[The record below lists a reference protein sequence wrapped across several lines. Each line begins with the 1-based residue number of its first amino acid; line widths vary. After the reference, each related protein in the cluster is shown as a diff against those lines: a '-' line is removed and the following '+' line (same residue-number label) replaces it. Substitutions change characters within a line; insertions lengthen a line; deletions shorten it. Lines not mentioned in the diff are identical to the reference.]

1 MSDINKLIKAKIPG
15 KETGIEVKRTL
26 CDICCPGMHCGVDA
40 YVKDGEII
48 KLEGTKEH
56 PRNHGLLCAKGAAG
70 RQYVYRKDRI
80 KTPLRRVGERGEGKF
95 EPITWEEAYRTIA
108 DEFLKVK
115 KEYGA
120 DSVAFFSGYTKWYR
134 QYLHRFAYSFGSINY
149 GTECS
154 TCFKAS
160 EMAWEATVG
169 LNSDPDMENSN
180 VILGFAL
187 NGFHSRHLVAKRLL
201 RLKEQGKKFII
212 IDPRKTPATQ
222 KLADIHL
229 QLKPGTDGALA
240 LGMANL
246 IIEND
251 WHDKEYIEK
260 YTYGFKEYAEYVKQF
275 DLERTAE
282 ITGLRKEDIYEAA
295 KMYATSGPA
304 SIIETSCSLTHHI
317 NGFQNYRAMICLN
330 GLTGN
335 FDRPGGQ
342 IPEKSTFYDMPAGYN
357 MYEHEYYL
365 DVQPDRKSKAIGCTK
380 YPLWSK
386 FMDEFQAMD
395 MSRQILE
402 GTPYPIKALYGAG
415 MNAKMFPDTPK
426 MYRAL
431 KALDFFVDVDLFMTD
446 TAKYAD
452 IVLPACTSYER
463 GEFKAYIGGYAT
475 FTKPVIEPLYESKS
489 DVQILKELA
498 DVMDL
503 DDPLLRKGYEAE
515 IEYMIRDLSV
525 TIDDMKAS
533 DLPIKVPEARD
544 VVPGE
549 FTKNG
554 MNTASGKF
562 EFYSNYIAE
571 FKDRGLSPIP
581 TYRPTMDDEGM
592 DEKEY
597 PYVLVTGSRIPNAIH
612 SRLHNVPWTRSLR
625 PEPMVDINEEDAKE
639 LHLEKGDWVEIA
651 TITGKIRV
659 RVNPSVK
666 IRKGDVQMYHGY
678 TEANANDLIGSSHT
692 DPYSGYPGF
701 KSTRCKLTPVKVQE
715 AGHET

>member
-1 MSDINKLIKAKIPG
+1 MPDINKLTKAKIPCEG
-15 KETGIEVKRTL
+15 NGIEIKRTL

-40 YVKDGEII
+40 YVKDGKII

-56 PRNHGLLCAKGAAG
+56 PRSHGLLCTKGAAG
-70 RQYVYRKDRI
+70 RQYVYREDRI

-95 EPITWEEAYRTIA
+95 EPITWDEAYRIVA
-108 DEFLKVK
+108 DELLKVK

-187 NGFHSRHLVAKRLL
+187 NGFHSRYLVAPRLL

-229 QLKPGTDGALA
+229 QIKPGTDGALA

-251 WHDKEYIEK
+251 RHDKEYIEK
-260 YTYGFKEYAEYVKQF
+260 YTYGFEEYAEYVRQF
-275 DLERTAE
+275 TLERTAE

-295 KMYATSGPA
+295 KMYATNGPA
-304 SIIETSCSLTHHI
+304 SITETSCSLTHHI

-415 MNAKMFPDTPK
+415 MNAKMFPDTQK
-426 MYRAL
+426 MYEAL
-431 KALDFFVDVDLFMTD
+431 KSLDFFVDVDLFMTD
-446 TAKYAD
+446 TAKYAN

-503 DDPLLRKGYEAE
+503 DDKLLREGYEAE
-515 IEYMIRDLSV
+515 INYMIRDLSI
-525 TIDDMKAS
+525 TIEDMKAS

-571 FKDRGLSPIP
+571 FKDRGLNPIP
-581 TYRPTMDDEGM
+581 TYCPTLDDEGM
-592 DEKEY
+592 DEREY
-597 PYVLVTGSRIPNAIH
+597 PYILVTGSRIPNAIH

-625 PEPMVDINEEDAKE
+625 PEPMVDINIEDAKE
-639 LHLEKGDWVEIA
+639 LGVEKGDWVEIA
-651 TITGKIRV
+651 TITGEIRV
-659 RVNPSVK
+659 KVNPSVK

-678 TEANANDLIGSSHT
+678 GEANANDLIGSTHT

-701 KSTRCKLTPVKVQE
+701 KSSRCRLTPVKKQGAE
-715 AGHET
+715 YEM

>member
-1 MSDINKLIKAKIPG
+1 MDKKELEKAKIACD
-15 KETGIEVKRTL
+15 ETGIQVKRTL

-40 YVKDGEII
+40 YVKDGQII

-56 PRNHGLLCAKGAAG
+56 PRNHGKLCTKGSAG
-70 RQYVYRKDRI
+70 RQYLYREDRI
-80 KTPLRRVGERGEGKF
+80 KTPLRRVGERGEGRF
-95 EPITWEEAYRTIA
+95 EPVSWDEAYKIIA
-108 DEFLKVK
+108 DNLLKAK

-187 NGFHSRHLVAKRLL
+187 NAFHSNHLMSARLL
-201 RLKEQGKKFII
+201 KLKDQGKKFII

-229 QLKPGTDGALA
+229 QLQPGTDGALA

-246 IIEND
+246 IIQNN

-260 YTYGFKEYAEYVKQF
+260 YTYGFEQYAEYVKQF
-275 DLERTAE
+275 DLERTAR
-282 ITGLRKEDIYEAA
+282 ITGLKPEDIYAA
-295 KMYATSGPA
+295 TKLYATSGPA
-304 SIIETSCSLTHHI
+304 SITETSCSLTHHI

-342 IPEKSTFYDMPAGYN
+342 IPEKSTFYDMPAGYH

-365 DVQPDRKSKAIGCTK
+365 DVMPSRRSDAIGCRK

-386 FMDEFQAMD
+386 FMPEFQAMD
-395 MSRQILE
+395 LSRQILE

-415 MNAKMFPDTPK
+415 MNAKMFPDTQK
-426 MYRAL
+426 MYWAL
-431 KALDFFVDVDLFMTD
+431 KSLDFFVDTDLFLTD

-463 GEFKAYIGGYAT
+463 GEFKAYMGGYAT
-475 FTKPVIEPLYESKS
+475 FTKPVIKPLYESKS

-503 DDPLLRKGYEAE
+503 DDPLLREGYEAE
-515 IEYMIRDLSV
+515 INYMIRDLSV

-533 DLPIKVPEARD
+533 DLPIHVPEARD

-571 FKDRGLSPIP
+571 FKDMGLDPIP
-581 TYRPTMDDEGM
+581 TWKGTLDDEGA
-592 DEKEY
+592 DPKEY
-597 PYVLVTGSRIPNAIH
+597 PLILVTGSRIPNAIH
-612 SRLHNVPWTRSLR
+612 SRLHNLAWTRSLR
-625 PEPMVDINEEDAKE
+625 KEPMADLNEDDAREMGIKA
-639 LHLEKGDWVEIA
+639 GDTVEIE
-651 TITGKIRV
+651 TITSKIRMKA
-659 RVNPSVK
+659 NPSVK
-666 IRKGDVQMYHGY
+666 IRKGDVQIYHGY
-678 TEANANDLIGSSHT
+678 TEANANDLIGSTHT

-701 KSTRCKLTPVKVQE
+701 KSSRCRVRKVVE
-715 AGHET
+715 NP

>member
-1 MSDINKLIKAKIPG
+1 MPDINKLTKAKIPCEG
-15 KETGIEVKRTL
+15 NGIEIKRTL

-40 YVKDGEII
+40 YVKDGRII

-56 PRNHGLLCAKGAAG
+56 PRSHGLLCTKGAAG
-70 RQYVYRKDRI
+70 RQYVYREDRI
-80 KTPLRRVGERGEGKF
+80 KTPLRRIGERGEGKF
-95 EPITWEEAYRTIA
+95 EPITWDEAYRIVA
-108 DEFLKVK
+108 DELLKVK

-187 NGFHSRHLVAKRLL
+187 NGFHSRYLVAPRLL

-229 QLKPGTDGALA
+229 QIKPGTDGALA

-260 YTYGFKEYAEYVKQF
+260 YTYGFEEYAEYVKQF
-275 DLERTAE
+275 TLERTAE
-282 ITGLRKEDIYEAA
+282 ITGLRKEDIYEAT
-295 KMYATSGPA
+295 KMYATNGPA
-304 SIIETSCSLTHHI
+304 SITETSCSLTHHI

-380 YPLWSK
+380 YPLWCK

-395 MSRQILE
+395 LSRQILE
-402 GTPYPIKALYGAG
+402 GTPYPVKALYGAG
-415 MNAKMFPDTPK
+415 MNAKMFPDTQK

-503 DDPLLRKGYEAE
+503 DDKLLREGYEAE
-515 IEYMIRDLSV
+515 INYMIRDLSV
-525 TIDDMKAS
+525 TIEDMKAS
-533 DLPIKVPEARD
+533 YLPIKVPEARD

-571 FKDRGLSPIP
+571 FKDQGLSPIP
-581 TYRPTMDDEGM
+581 TYCPTLDDEGM

-597 PYVLVTGSRIPNAIH
+597 PYILVTGSRIPNAIH

-625 PEPMVDINEEDAKE
+625 PEPMVDINAEDAKE
-639 LHLEKGDWVEIA
+639 LGVEKGDWVEIA

-659 RVNPSVK
+659 KVNPSVK
-666 IRKGDVQMYHGY
+666 IRKGDVQMFHGY
-678 TEANANDLIGSSHT
+678 GEANANDLIGSTHT

-701 KSTRCKLTPVKVQE
+701 KSSRCKLTPVKEQG
-715 AGHET
+715 A

>member
-1 MSDINKLIKAKIPG
+1 MPDINKLTKAKIPCEG
-15 KETGIEVKRTL
+15 NGIEIKRTL

-40 YVKDGEII
+40 YVKDGKII

-56 PRNHGLLCAKGAAG
+56 PRSHGLLCTKGAAG
-70 RQYVYRKDRI
+70 RQYVYREDRI

-95 EPITWEEAYRTIA
+95 EPITWDEAYRIVA
-108 DEFLKVK
+108 DELLKVK

-187 NGFHSRHLVAKRLL
+187 NGFHSRYLVAPRLL

-229 QLKPGTDGALA
+229 QIKPGTDGALA

-260 YTYGFKEYAEYVKQF
+260 YTYGFEEYAEYVRQF
-275 DLERTAE
+275 TLERTAE

-295 KMYATSGPA
+295 KMYATNGPA
-304 SIIETSCSLTHHI
+304 SITETSCSLTHHI

-415 MNAKMFPDTPK
+415 MNAKMFPDTQK
-426 MYRAL
+426 MYEAL
-431 KALDFFVDVDLFMTD
+431 KSLDFFVDVDLFMTD

-503 DDPLLRKGYEAE
+503 DDKLLREGYEAE
-515 IEYMIRDLSV
+515 INYMIRDLSI
-525 TIDDMKAS
+525 TIEDMKAS

-571 FKDRGLSPIP
+571 FKDRGLNPIP
-581 TYRPTMDDEGM
+581 TYCPTLDDEGM
-592 DEKEY
+592 DEREY
-597 PYVLVTGSRIPNAIH
+597 PYILVTGSRIPNAIH

-625 PEPMVDINEEDAKE
+625 PEPMVDINIEDAKE
-639 LHLEKGDWVEIA
+639 LGVEKGDWVEIA
-651 TITGKIRV
+651 TITGEIRV
-659 RVNPSVK
+659 KVNPSVK

-678 TEANANDLIGSSHT
+678 GEANANDLIGSTHT

-701 KSTRCKLTPVKVQE
+701 KSSRCRLTPVKKQGAE
-715 AGHET
+715 YEM

>member
-1 MSDINKLIKAKIPG
+1 MPDINKLTKAKIPCEG
-15 KETGIEVKRTL
+15 NGIEIKRTL

-40 YVKDGEII
+40 YVKDGKII

-56 PRNHGLLCAKGAAG
+56 PRSHGLLCTKGAAG
-70 RQYVYRKDRI
+70 RQYVYREDRI

-95 EPITWEEAYRTIA
+95 EPITWDEAYRIVA
-108 DEFLKVK
+108 DELLKVK

-187 NGFHSRHLVAKRLL
+187 NGFHSRYLVAPRLL

-229 QLKPGTDGALA
+229 QIKPGTDGALA

-260 YTYGFKEYAEYVKQF
+260 YTYGFEEYAEYVRQF
-275 DLERTAE
+275 TLERTAE

-295 KMYATSGPA
+295 KMYATNGPA
-304 SIIETSCSLTHHI
+304 SITETSCSLTHHI

-415 MNAKMFPDTPK
+415 MNAKMFPDTQK
-426 MYRAL
+426 MYEAL
-431 KALDFFVDVDLFMTD
+431 KSLDFFVDVDLFMTD
-446 TAKYAD
+446 TAKYAN

-503 DDPLLRKGYEAE
+503 DDKLLREGYEAE
-515 IEYMIRDLSV
+515 INYMIRDLSI
-525 TIDDMKAS
+525 TIEDMKAS

-571 FKDRGLSPIP
+571 FKDRGLNPIP
-581 TYRPTMDDEGM
+581 TYCPTLDDEGM
-592 DEKEY
+592 DEREY
-597 PYVLVTGSRIPNAIH
+597 PYILVTGSRIPNAIH

-625 PEPMVDINEEDAKE
+625 PEPMVDINIEDAKE
-639 LHLEKGDWVEIA
+639 LGVEKGDWVEIA
-651 TITGKIRV
+651 TITGEIRV
-659 RVNPSVK
+659 KVNPSVK

-678 TEANANDLIGSSHT
+678 GEANANDLIGSTHT

-701 KSTRCKLTPVKVQE
+701 KSSRCRLTPVKKQGAE
-715 AGHET
+715 YEM

>member
-1 MSDINKLIKAKIPG
+1 MPDLERMTKAKIPCEG
-15 KETGIEVKRTL
+15 NGIEIKRTL

-40 YVKDGEII
+40 YVKDGRII

-56 PRNHGLLCAKGAAG
+56 PRNHGKLCTKGAAG
-70 RQYVYRKDRI
+70 RQYVYRPDRL
-80 KTPLRRVGERGEGKF
+80 KTPLKRVGERGEGKF
-95 EPITWEEAYRTIA
+95 EPISWDEAYQTIA
-108 DEFLKVK
+108 DNLLKVK

-180 VILGFAL
+180 VILGFAM
-187 NGFHSRHLVAKRLL
+187 NSFHSNHLMCARLL
-201 RLKEQGKKFII
+201 KLKEQGKKFII

-229 QLKPGTDGALA
+229 QIQPGTDGALA

-260 YTYGFKEYAEYVKQF
+260 YTYGFEEYAAYVKQF
-275 DLERTAE
+275 DLETTAR
-282 ITGLRKEDIYEAA
+282 ITGLDPDDIYEAT
-295 KMYATSGPA
+295 KLYATNGPA
-304 SIIETSCSLTHHI
+304 SIMETSCSITHHV

-342 IPEKSTFYDMPAGYN
+342 IPEKSTFYDMPAGYH

-365 DVQPDRKSKAIGCTK
+365 DVQPDRKKDAIGCRK
-380 YPLWSK
+380 FPLW
-386 FMDEFQAMD
+386 
-395 MSRQILE
+395 QILE
-402 GTPYPIKALYGAG
+402 GTPYPIKAVYGAG
-415 MNAKMFPDTPK
+415 MNAKIFPDTQR
-426 MYRAL
+426 MYEAL
-431 KALDFFVDVDLFMTD
+431 KTLDFFVDVDLFMTD

-463 GEFKAYIGGYAT
+463 GEFKAYMGGYAT

-503 DDPLLRKGYEAE
+503 DDPLLREGYEAE
-515 IEYMIRDLSV
+515 INYMIRDLSV

-549 FTKNG
+549 FTANG

-571 FKDRGLSPIP
+571 FKDMGLSPIP
-581 TYRPTMDDEGM
+581 AWHETLDDEGM
-592 DEKEY
+592 DPKEY
-597 PYVLVTGSRIPNAIH
+597 PFILVTGSRIPNAIH
-612 SRLHNVPWTRSLR
+612 SRLHNLAWTRSLR
-625 PEPMVDINEEDAKE
+625 KDPMADINIDDAKE
-639 LHLEKGDWVEIA
+639 LGIEKGDMIEIS
-651 TITGKIRV
+651 TVTGAIRMKA
-659 RVNPSVK
+659 NPSVK
-666 IRKGDVQMYHGY
+666 IRRGDVQIYHGY
-678 TEANANDLIGSSHT
+678 TEANANDLIGAKHL

-701 KSTRCKLTPVKVQE
+701 KSSRCRIRRL
-715 AGHET
+715 ADA

>member
-1 MSDINKLIKAKIPG
+1 MPDINKLTKAKIPCEG
-15 KETGIEVKRTL
+15 NGIEIKRTL

-40 YVKDGEII
+40 YVKDGKII

-56 PRNHGLLCAKGAAG
+56 PRSHGLLCTKGAAG
-70 RQYVYRKDRI
+70 RQYVYREDRI

-95 EPITWEEAYRTIA
+95 EPITWDEAYRIVA
-108 DEFLKVK
+108 DELLKVK

-187 NGFHSRHLVAKRLL
+187 NGFHSRYLVAPRLL

-229 QLKPGTDGALA
+229 QIKPGTDGALA

-260 YTYGFKEYAEYVKQF
+260 YTYGFEEYAEYVRQF
-275 DLERTAE
+275 TLERTAE

-295 KMYATSGPA
+295 KMYATNGPA
-304 SIIETSCSLTHHI
+304 SITETSCSLTHHI

-415 MNAKMFPDTPK
+415 MNAKMFPDTQK
-426 MYRAL
+426 MYEAL
-431 KALDFFVDVDLFMTD
+431 KSLDFFVDVDLFMTD

-463 GEFKAYIGGYAT
+463 GEFKAHIGGYAT

-503 DDPLLRKGYEAE
+503 DDKLLREGYEAE
-515 IEYMIRDLSV
+515 INYMIRDLSI
-525 TIDDMKAS
+525 TIEDMKAS

-571 FKDRGLSPIP
+571 FKDRGLNPIP
-581 TYRPTMDDEGM
+581 TYCPTLDDEGM
-592 DEKEY
+592 DEREY
-597 PYVLVTGSRIPNAIH
+597 PYILVTGSRIPNAIH

-625 PEPMVDINEEDAKE
+625 PEPMVDINIEDAKE
-639 LHLEKGDWVEIA
+639 LGVEKGDWVEIA
-651 TITGKIRV
+651 TITGEIRV
-659 RVNPSVK
+659 KVNPSVK

-678 TEANANDLIGSSHT
+678 GEANANDLIGSTHT

-701 KSTRCKLTPVKVQE
+701 KSSRCRLTPVKKQGAE
-715 AGHET
+715 YEM

>member
-1 MSDINKLIKAKIPG
+1 MPDINKLTKAKIPCEG
-15 KETGIEVKRTL
+15 NGIEVKRTL

-40 YVKDGEII
+40 YVKDGKII

-56 PRNHGLLCAKGAAG
+56 PRNHGLLCTKGAAG
-70 RQYVYRKDRI
+70 RQYVYREDRI
-80 KTPLRRVGERGEGKF
+80 KTPLRRIGERGEGKF
-95 EPITWEEAYRTIA
+95 EPITWEKAYRIVA
-108 DEFLKVK
+108 DELLKVK

-187 NGFHSRHLVAKRLL
+187 NGFHSRYLVAPRLL

-229 QLKPGTDGALA
+229 QIKPGTDGALA

-260 YTYGFKEYAEYVKQF
+260 YTYGFEEYAKYVKQF
-275 DLERTAE
+275 TLERTAE
-282 ITGLRKEDIYEAA
+282 ITGLRKEDIYEAT
-295 KMYATSGPA
+295 KMYATNGPA
-304 SIIETSCSLTHHI
+304 SITETSCSLTHHI

-342 IPEKSTFYDMPAGYN
+342 IPEKSTFYDMPAGFD

-380 YPLWSK
+380 YPLWCK

-415 MNAKMFPDTPK
+415 MNAKMFPDTKK
-426 MYRAL
+426 MYEAL

-498 DVMDL
+498 DVMEL
-503 DDPLLRKGYEAE
+503 DDKLLREGYEAE
-515 IEYMIRDLSV
+515 INYMIRDLSI
-525 TIDDMKAS
+525 TIEDMKAS

-549 FTKNG
+549 FTTNG

-571 FKDRGLSPIP
+571 FKEQGLSPIP
-581 TYRPTMDDEGM
+581 TYRPTLDDEGM

-597 PYVLVTGSRIPNAIH
+597 PYILVTGSRIPNAIH

-625 PEPMVDINEEDAKE
+625 PDPMVDINAEDAKE
-639 LHLEKGDWVEIA
+639 LGVEKGDLVEIE

-659 RVNPSVK
+659 KVNPSVK
-666 IRKGDVQMYHGY
+666 IRKGDVQMFHGY
-678 TEANANDLIGSSHT
+678 GEANANDLIGSTHT

-701 KSTRCKLTPVKVQE
+701 KSSRCKLTPVRAQE
-715 AGHET
+715 A

>member
-1 MSDINKLIKAKIPG
+1 MPDINKLTKAKIPCEG
-15 KETGIEVKRTL
+15 NGIEIKRTL

-40 YVKDGEII
+40 YVKDGKII

-56 PRNHGLLCAKGAAG
+56 PRSHGLLCTKGAAG
-70 RQYVYRKDRI
+70 RQYVYREDRI

-95 EPITWEEAYRTIA
+95 EPITWDEAYRIVA
-108 DEFLKVK
+108 DELLKVK

-187 NGFHSRHLVAKRLL
+187 NGFHSRYLVAPRLL

-229 QLKPGTDGALA
+229 QIKPGTDGALA

-260 YTYGFKEYAEYVKQF
+260 YTYGFEEYAEYVRQF
-275 DLERTAE
+275 TLERTAE

-295 KMYATSGPA
+295 KMYATNGPA
-304 SIIETSCSLTHHI
+304 SITETSCSLTHHI

-415 MNAKMFPDTPK
+415 MNAKMFPDTQK
-426 MYRAL
+426 MYEAL
-431 KALDFFVDVDLFMTD
+431 KSLDFFVDVDLFMTD
-446 TAKYAD
+446 TAKYAN

-503 DDPLLRKGYEAE
+503 DDKLLREGYEAE
-515 IEYMIRDLSV
+515 INYMIRDLSI
-525 TIDDMKAS
+525 TIEDMKAS

-571 FKDRGLSPIP
+571 FKDRGLNPIP
-581 TYRPTMDDEGM
+581 TYCPTLDDEGM
-592 DEKEY
+592 DEREY
-597 PYVLVTGSRIPNAIH
+597 PYILVTGSRIPNAIH

-625 PEPMVDINEEDAKE
+625 PEPMVDINIEDAKE
-639 LHLEKGDWVEIA
+639 LGVEKGDWVEIA
-651 TITGKIRV
+651 TITGEIRV
-659 RVNPSVK
+659 KVNPSVK

-678 TEANANDLIGSSHT
+678 GEANANDLIGSTHT

-701 KSTRCKLTPVKVQE
+701 KSSRCRLTPVKRQGAE
-715 AGHET
+715 YEM

>member
-1 MSDINKLIKAKIPG
+1 MPDINKLTKAKIPCEG
-15 KETGIEVKRTL
+15 NGIEIKRTL

-40 YVKDGEII
+40 YVKDGKII

-56 PRNHGLLCAKGAAG
+56 PRSHGLLCTKGAAG
-70 RQYVYRKDRI
+70 RQYVYREDRI

-95 EPITWEEAYRTIA
+95 EPITWDEAYRIVA
-108 DEFLKVK
+108 DELLKVK

-187 NGFHSRHLVAKRLL
+187 NGFHSRYLVAPRLL

-229 QLKPGTDGALA
+229 QIKQGTDGALA

-260 YTYGFKEYAEYVKQF
+260 YTYGFEEYAEYVRQF
-275 DLERTAE
+275 TLERTAE

-295 KMYATSGPA
+295 KMYATNGPA
-304 SIIETSCSLTHHI
+304 SITETSCSLTHHI

-415 MNAKMFPDTPK
+415 MNAKMFPDTQK
-426 MYRAL
+426 MYEAL
-431 KALDFFVDVDLFMTD
+431 KSLDFFVDVDLFMTD
-446 TAKYAD
+446 TAKYAN

-503 DDPLLRKGYEAE
+503 DDKLLREGYEAE
-515 IEYMIRDLSV
+515 INYMIRDLSI
-525 TIDDMKAS
+525 TIEDMKAS

-571 FKDRGLSPIP
+571 FKDRGLNPIP
-581 TYRPTMDDEGM
+581 TYCPTLDDEGM
-592 DEKEY
+592 DEREY
-597 PYVLVTGSRIPNAIH
+597 PYILVTGSRIPNAIH

-625 PEPMVDINEEDAKE
+625 PEPMVDINIEDAKE
-639 LHLEKGDWVEIA
+639 LGVEKGDWVEIA
-651 TITGKIRV
+651 TITGEIRV
-659 RVNPSVK
+659 KVNPSVK

-678 TEANANDLIGSSHT
+678 GEANANDLIGSTHT

-701 KSTRCKLTPVKVQE
+701 KSSRCRLTPVKKQGAE
-715 AGHET
+715 YEM

>member
-1 MSDINKLIKAKIPG
+1 MPDINKLTKAKIPCEG
-15 KETGIEVKRTL
+15 NGIEIKRTL

-40 YVKDGEII
+40 YVKDGKII

-56 PRNHGLLCAKGAAG
+56 PRSHGLLCTKGAAG
-70 RQYVYRKDRI
+70 RQYVYREDRI

-95 EPITWEEAYRTIA
+95 EPITWDEAYRIVA
-108 DEFLKVK
+108 DELLKVK

-187 NGFHSRHLVAKRLL
+187 NGFHSRYLVAPRLL

-229 QLKPGTDGALA
+229 QIKPGTDGALA

-260 YTYGFKEYAEYVKQF
+260 YTYGFEEYAEYVRQF
-275 DLERTAE
+275 TLERTAE

-295 KMYATSGPA
+295 KMYATNGPA
-304 SIIETSCSLTHHI
+304 SITETSCSLTHHI

-415 MNAKMFPDTPK
+415 MNAKMFPDTQK
-426 MYRAL
+426 MYEAL
-431 KALDFFVDVDLFMTD
+431 KSLDFFVDVDLFMTD

-498 DVMDL
+498 DVMEL
-503 DDPLLRKGYEAE
+503 DDKLLREGYEAE
-515 IEYMIRDLSV
+515 INYMIRDLSI
-525 TIDDMKAS
+525 TIEDMKAS

-571 FKDRGLSPIP
+571 FKDRGLNPIP
-581 TYRPTMDDEGM
+581 TYCPTLDDEGM
-592 DEKEY
+592 DEREY
-597 PYVLVTGSRIPNAIH
+597 PYILVTGSRIPNAIH

-625 PEPMVDINEEDAKE
+625 PEPMVDINIEDAKE
-639 LHLEKGDWVEIA
+639 LGVEKGDWVEIA
-651 TITGKIRV
+651 TITGEIRV
-659 RVNPSVK
+659 KVNPSVK

-678 TEANANDLIGSSHT
+678 GEANANDLIGSTHT

-701 KSTRCKLTPVKVQE
+701 KSSRCRLTPVKEQGAE
-715 AGHET
+715 YEM

>member
-1 MSDINKLIKAKIPG
+1 MPDINKLTKAKIPCEG
-15 KETGIEVKRTL
+15 NGIEIKRTL

-40 YVKDGEII
+40 YVKDGKII

-56 PRNHGLLCAKGAAG
+56 PRSHGLLCTKGAAG
-70 RQYVYRKDRI
+70 RQYVYREDRI

-95 EPITWEEAYRTIA
+95 EPITWDEAYRIVA
-108 DEFLKVK
+108 DELLKVK

-187 NGFHSRHLVAKRLL
+187 NGFHSRYLVAPRLL

-229 QLKPGTDGALA
+229 QIKPGTDGALA

-260 YTYGFKEYAEYVKQF
+260 YTYGFEEYAEYVRQF
-275 DLERTAE
+275 TLERTAE

-295 KMYATSGPA
+295 KMYATNGPA
-304 SIIETSCSLTHHI
+304 SITETSCSLTHHI

-415 MNAKMFPDTPK
+415 MNAKMFPDTQK
-426 MYRAL
+426 MYEAL
-431 KALDFFVDVDLFMTD
+431 KSLDFFVDVDLFMTD

-503 DDPLLRKGYEAE
+503 DDKLLREGYEAE
-515 IEYMIRDLSV
+515 INYMIRDLSI
-525 TIDDMKAS
+525 TIEDMKAS

-571 FKDRGLSPIP
+571 FKDRGLNPIP
-581 TYRPTMDDEGM
+581 TYCPTLDDEGM
-592 DEKEY
+592 DEREY
-597 PYVLVTGSRIPNAIH
+597 PYILVTGSRIPNAIH

-625 PEPMVDINEEDAKE
+625 PEPMVDINIEDAKE
-639 LHLEKGDWVEIA
+639 LGVEKGDWVEIA
-651 TITGKIRV
+651 TITGEIRV
-659 RVNPSVK
+659 KVNPSVK

-678 TEANANDLIGSSHT
+678 GEANANDLIGSTHT

-701 KSTRCKLTPVKVQE
+701 KSSRCRLTPVKRQGAE
-715 AGHET
+715 YEM